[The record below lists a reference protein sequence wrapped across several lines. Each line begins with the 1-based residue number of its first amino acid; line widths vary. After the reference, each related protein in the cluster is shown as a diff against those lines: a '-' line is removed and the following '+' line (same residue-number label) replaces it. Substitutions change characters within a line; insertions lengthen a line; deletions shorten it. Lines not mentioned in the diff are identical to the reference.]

1 MYVTLENWHL
11 EIHEVNSVG
20 ASMFFQS
27 RLEIVYARVVQDTED
42 IWVELEVATKLVCAL
57 ELSSLSGKRV
67 SNFIGIIII
76 M

>member
-1 MYVTLENWHL
+1 
-11 EIHEVNSVG
+11 
-20 ASMFFQS
+20 MFFQS